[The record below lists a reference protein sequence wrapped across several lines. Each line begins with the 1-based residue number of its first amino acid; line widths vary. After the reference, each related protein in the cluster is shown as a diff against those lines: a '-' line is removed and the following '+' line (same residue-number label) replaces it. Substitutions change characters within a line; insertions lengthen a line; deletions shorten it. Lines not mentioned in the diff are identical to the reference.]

1 MLFWGLPLWVKQRQ
15 SNKMTQNKAIPVS
28 TLIIKAVHI
37 SVMLRNI
44 LGGRPFLLSK
54 PLLIISEGCC
64 SLPEN
69 VSGLKCKYVTV
80 NGWLENDFGN
90 WSGFLGFCC
99 WKWFQRFWQ
108 AFALCES
115 CFLESLPNF
124 LVCELFI
131 LLQFTPLTPS
141 SLSPPYSLFWMLFF
155 FFCNLTSFPH
165 IDALFL
171 LYCMLFKCH
180 YAIGCFESTVCVAP
194 LHLDAV
200 LVQNMHFT
208 IMADLSP
215 KSIFSSDRPRKRLTG
230 HFTPVCLKQLS
241 WVYQFMLA
249 C

>member
-1 MLFWGLPLWVKQRQ
+1 MLFWDLPLWVKQQQ
-15 SNKMTQNKAIPVS
+15 SNKSDPKQSHSCKHTHYKSS
-28 TLIIKAVHI
+28 TYFCNVAAHF
-37 SVMLRNI
+37 
-44 LGGRPFLLSK
+44 GRETFFLSK

-80 NGWLENDFGN
+80 HGWLENDFGN

-131 LLQFTPLTPS
+131 LLQLTPLTPS
-141 SLSPPYSLFWMLFF
+141 SLSPLHSLFSML
-155 FFCNLTSFPH
+155 FFCNLTWFPH

-180 YAIGCFESTVCVAP
+180 YAIGCFESTVCLAP

-200 LVQNMHFT
+200 LVQSMHFT

-215 KSIFSSDRPRKRLTG
+215 K
-230 HFTPVCLKQLS
+230 
-241 WVYQFMLA
+241 QFE
-249 C
+249 

>member
-37 SVMLRNI
+37 SVMLRHI

-80 NGWLENDFGN
+80 HGWLENDFGN

-124 LVCELFI
+124 LVWIIHPASIHSTHTF
-131 LLQFTPLTPS
+131 LLKPPVFPL
-141 SLSPPYSLFWMLFF
+141 LNAFF
-155 FFCNLTSFPH
+155 FFFATWHHFHTLMPFSYF
-165 IDALFL
+165 
-171 LYCMLFKCH
+171 
-180 YAIGCFESTVCVAP
+180 TVCFLNV
-194 LHLDAV
+194 
-200 LVQNMHFT
+200 
-208 IMADLSP
+208 IMP
-215 KSIFSSDRPRKRLTG
+215 
-230 HFTPVCLKQLS
+230 
-241 WVYQFMLA
+241 
-249 C
+249 